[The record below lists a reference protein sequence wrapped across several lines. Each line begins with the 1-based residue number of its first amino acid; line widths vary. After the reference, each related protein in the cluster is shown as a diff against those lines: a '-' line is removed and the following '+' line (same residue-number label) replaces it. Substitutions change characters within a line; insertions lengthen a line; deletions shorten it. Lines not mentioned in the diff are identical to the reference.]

1 MRAVKFHD
9 QFYDTV
15 VHLIVCSPEEFSKKH
30 KQYDISNACGVT
42 IPMADK
48 LVIWMPKL
56 DIKSPDDIS
65 TLVHECCHCVFLM
78 AAAKDIPLTQKEPEP
93 NSEVLAYS
101 VDCLVKGLLA
111 KAKKMNLT
119 SS

>member
-1 MRAVKFHD
+1 MK
-9 QFYDTV
+9 
-15 VHLIVCSPEEFSKKH
+15 LLVCSPEEFSKKH
-30 KQYDISNACGVT
+30 PKYDISNACGVT

-56 DIKSPDDIS
+56 DITSPDDIS

-78 AAAKDIPLTQKEPEP
+78 ALAKSIPLTQKEPEP

-101 VDCLVKGLLA
+101 VDCLVKGLLM
-111 KAKKMNLT
+111 KLKKK
-119 SS
+119 

>member
-1 MRAVKFHD
+1 
-9 QFYDTV
+9 
-15 VHLIVCSPEEFSKKH
+15 
-30 KQYDISNACGVT
+30 
-42 IPMADK
+42 
-48 LVIWMPKL
+48 MPKL
-56 DIKSPDDIS
+56 DITSPDDIS

-78 AAAKDIPLTQKEPEP
+78 ALSKSIPLTQKEPEP

-101 VDCLVKGLLA
+101 VDVLVNGLLA

>member
-1 MRAVKFHD
+1 M
-9 QFYDTV
+9 
-15 VHLIVCSPEEFSKKH
+15 CSPEEFSKKY

-56 DIKSPDDIS
+56 DITSPDDIS

-78 AAAKDIPLTQKEPEP
+78 ALSKAIPLTQKEPEP

-101 VDCLVKGLLA
+101 VDCLVKGLLI
-111 KAKKMNLT
+111 KLTKK
-119 SS
+119 

>member
-1 MRAVKFHD
+1 MK
-9 QFYDTV
+9 
-15 VHLIVCSPEEFSKKH
+15 LLLCSPEEFSKKY

-48 LVIWMPKL
+48 LVIWMPTL
-56 DIKSPDDIS
+56 DITSPDDIS

-78 AAAKDIPLTQKEPEP
+78 ALSKAIPLTQREPEP

-101 VDCLVKGLLA
+101 VDCLVKGLLM
-111 KAKKMNLT
+111 KLKKK
-119 SS
+119 

>member
-1 MRAVKFHD
+1 
-9 QFYDTV
+9 
-15 VHLIVCSPEEFSKKH
+15 
-30 KQYDISNACGVT
+30 
-42 IPMADK
+42 MAGK

-56 DIKSPDDIS
+56 DVTSPDDIS
-65 TLVHECCHCVFLM
+65 TLVHECCHCVVMM
-78 AAAKDIPLTQKEPEP
+78 AAAKDIPLMQKEPEP

>member
-1 MRAVKFHD
+1 
-9 QFYDTV
+9 
-15 VHLIVCSPEEFSKKH
+15 
-30 KQYDISNACGVT
+30 
-42 IPMADK
+42 MAGK
-48 LVIWMPKL
+48 LVISMPKL
-56 DIKSPDDIS
+56 DVTSPYDIS

-78 AAAKDIPLTQKEPEP
+78 ALAKSVPLTQKEPEP

>member
-1 MRAVKFHD
+1 
-9 QFYDTV
+9 
-15 VHLIVCSPEEFSKKH
+15 
-30 KQYDISNACGVT
+30 
-42 IPMADK
+42 MADK

-56 DIKSPDDIS
+56 DVTSPDDIS

-78 AAAKDIPLTQKEPEP
+78 ALSKAIPLTQKEPEP

-111 KAKKMNLT
+111 KAKKMNLI

>member
-1 MRAVKFHD
+1 MRAVKFYD
-9 QFYDTV
+9 QFYDTTV
-15 VHLIVCSPEEFSKKH
+15 KLLVCSPDEFSKKH

-56 DIKSPDDIS
+56 DITSPDDIS
-65 TLVHECCHCVFLM
+65 TLVHECCHCVAIM
-78 AAAKDIPLTQKEPEP
+78 AAAKNIPVTQKEPEL

-101 VDCLVKGLLA
+101 VDCLVKGLLV
-111 KAKKMNLT
+111 KLKKK
-119 SS
+119 

>member
-1 MRAVKFHD
+1 
-9 QFYDTV
+9 
-15 VHLIVCSPEEFSKKH
+15 
-30 KQYDISNACGVT
+30 
-42 IPMADK
+42 MADK

-56 DIKSPDDIS
+56 DITSPDDIS

-78 AAAKDIPLTQKEPEP
+78 ALSKAIPLTQKEPEP

>member
-1 MRAVKFHD
+1 M
-9 QFYDTV
+9 
-15 VHLIVCSPEEFSKKH
+15 CSPEEFSKKY
-30 KQYDISNACGVT
+30 KQYDISNACGAT

-56 DIKSPDDIS
+56 DVTSPDDIS
-65 TLVHECCHCVFLM
+65 TLVHECCHCVAIM

-101 VDCLVKGLLA
+101 VDCLVKGLLM
-111 KAKKMNLT
+111 KLTKK
-119 SS
+119 

>member
-1 MRAVKFHD
+1 MK
-9 QFYDTV
+9 
-15 VHLIVCSPEEFSKKH
+15 LLVCSPEEFSKKH
-30 KQYDISNACGVT
+30 PQYDISNACGVT
-42 IPMADK
+42 IPVADK
-48 LVIWMPKL
+48 LMIWMPKL

-65 TLVHECCHCVFLM
+65 TLVHECCHCVALM
-78 AAAKDIPLTQKEPEP
+78 AATKDIPLTQKEPEP

-111 KAKKMNLT
+111 KAKKMNLI

>member
-1 MRAVKFHD
+1 MK
-9 QFYDTV
+9 
-15 VHLIVCSPEEFSKKH
+15 LLVCSPEEFSKKH

-42 IPMADK
+42 IPLADK

-56 DIKSPDDIS
+56 DITSPDDIS
-65 TLVHECCHCVFLM
+65 TLVHECCHSVFLM
-78 AAAKDIPLTQKEPEP
+78 AAAKDIPLTQKEPEL

-111 KAKKMNLT
+111 KAKKL
-119 SS
+119 SERKRKQK

>member
-1 MRAVKFHD
+1 
-9 QFYDTV
+9 
-15 VHLIVCSPEEFSKKH
+15 
-30 KQYDISNACGVT
+30 
-42 IPMADK
+42 MADK

-56 DIKSPDDIS
+56 DITSPDDIS
-65 TLVHECCHCVFLM
+65 TLVHECCHCVFIM
-78 AAAKDIPLTQKEPEP
+78 ALSKAIPLTQKEPEP

-111 KAKKMNLT
+111 KAKKMNLI